1 MSVGDVGDLV
11 LSREG
16 GVNVLAVVRG
26 AESDG
31 AGVEP
36 ASGPAYGLLVASVLS
51 AAMTS
56 AAIDVIDFMSV
67 DDGLDTALEPLL
79 DQGRITLRR
88 RRAFADTLDS
98 YAAEVNDRVDH
109 DDYGAG
115 AKILFLFGI
124 HRAREL
130 DSEMGSLDVDTELV
144 EKLERV
150 MRDGPEVGIYVWV
163 WADSV
168 AGASR
173 RLTPRMMREAGWRI
187 AGKMS
192 ADDSQSLLGTGQA
205 GDLRESQL
213 ILANDDRGVAI
224 RVISYSLPSRG
235 WVERL
240 LTPTTAKNEE
250 NRWVV

>member
-1 MSVGDVGDLV
+1 
-11 LSREG
+11 
-16 GVNVLAVVRG
+16 
-26 AESDG
+26 
-31 AGVEP
+31 
-36 ASGPAYGLLVASVLS
+36 
-51 AAMTS
+51 
-56 AAIDVIDFMSV
+56 
-67 DDGLDTALEPLL
+67 
-79 DQGRITLRR
+79 
-88 RRAFADTLDS
+88 
-98 YAAEVNDRVDH
+98 
-109 DDYGAG
+109 
-115 AKILFLFGI
+115 
-124 HRAREL
+124 
-130 DSEMGSLDVDTELV
+130 
-144 EKLERV
+144 
-150 MRDGPEVGIYVWV
+150 MRDGPEVAIYVWV